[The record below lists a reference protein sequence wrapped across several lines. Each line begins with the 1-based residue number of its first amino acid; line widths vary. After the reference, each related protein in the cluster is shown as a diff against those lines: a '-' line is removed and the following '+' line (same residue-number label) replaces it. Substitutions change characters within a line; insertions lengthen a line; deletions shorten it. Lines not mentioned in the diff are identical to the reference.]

1 MFSEGIFQMRKWVIF
16 SALAVVIILN
26 AVMPCLALE
35 ESGFA
40 VGPAKLDVT
49 VPANGSN
56 STYVYITSYVEGELV
71 VGTEN
76 LTFRIEPATIPI
88 TPTDRSR
95 KVELM
100 VYGNASLATG
110 QYSGKLTLL
119 FYSGNNVAHGVKIN
133 ANVAQTGPETP
144 PSWLDQIVNIIAQ
157 NWVIVIAVAG
167 IIVALTLGIYIGR
180 RSKKN
185 V

>member
-1 MFSEGIFQMRKWVIF
+1 MRKVIIF
-16 SALAVVIILN
+16 SLVVMITMLN
-26 AVMPCLALE
+26 AVIPCIALD
-35 ESGFA
+35 ESSFA
-40 VGPAKLDVT
+40 VGPAHLDIT

-56 STYVYITSYVEGELV
+56 STYVYITSYVDGELV

-95 KVELM
+95 KVELT
-100 VYGNASLATG
+100 VHGNTSLATD

-119 FYSGNNVAHGVKIN
+119 FYSGNNVAHGVKISTTIT
-133 ANVAQTGPETP
+133 QEGPESQ

-157 NWVIVIAVAG
+157 NWVIIIAVAG
-167 IIVALTLGIYIGR
+167 VIVALTLGIYIGR